1 MKDLFALAESNGIK
15 VQEVRLRAFR
25 GFYVDEVQIIVV
37 SSLLN
42 TTQKRTTLAH
52 ELGHAHY
59 GDVAVLDEPLREW
72 QERRADEWAAELLI
86 DPQQY
91 AEAEALHGPHPGAIA
106 QHLNVTR
113 ELAEV
118 WQSLMRKVA

>member
-1 MKDLFALAESNGIK
+1 MKDLFALAKSNGIK
-15 VQEVRLRAFR
+15 VQEVRLRTFR
-25 GFYVDEVQIIVV
+25 GFYVNEVQIIVI

-42 TTQKRTTLAH
+42 TAQKRTTLAH

-72 QERRADEWAAELLI
+72 QERRADEWAAQLLI
-86 DPQQY
+86 NRHEYDA
-91 AEAEALHGPHPGAIA
+91 AEELHGTHPGTIA
-106 QHLNVTR
+106 QQLNVTR

-118 WQSLMRKVA
+118 WQSLMRKAA

>member
-15 VQEVRLRAFR
+15 VQEVRLRALR
-25 GFYVDEVQIIVV
+25 GFYIKEVQIIVV

-59 GDVAVLDEPLREW
+59 GDEAVLDEPLREW
-72 QERRADEWAAELLI
+72 QERRADEWAAQFLI
-86 DPQQY
+86 DPHQY
-91 AEAEALHGPHPGAIA
+91 AAAEEMHGPHPGAIA
-106 QHLNVTR
+106 QQLNVTR

-118 WQSLMRKVA
+118 WQSLMRKAA